1 MQYHAAFTS
10 YVSQLS
16 SDISNAQGR
25 LKFKTVFNNQV
36 NPNKDRQRN
45 TTETSTILK
54 KQEIKDKISQIN
66 EGNTAEQ
73 DHKAK
78 QNRTV
83 TERPLPERR
92 NLSPTVQIK
101 EEYQVEDGNPGEG
114 QPKRPEWCRW
124 RSNPVDG
131 HKQEEPDGDPGH
143 SQDGIP
149 WRR

>member
-16 SDISNAQGR
+16 SDISNTQGR

-73 DHKAK
+73 DHKT
-78 QNRTV
+78 QR
-83 TERPLPERR
+83 
-92 NLSPTVQIK
+92 LSKTGP
-101 EEYQVEDGNPGEG
+101 
-114 QPKRPEWCRW
+114 
-124 RSNPVDG
+124 
-131 HKQEEPDGDPGH
+131 
-143 SQDGIP
+143 
-149 WRR
+149 